1 VKGKRLL
8 SKLARKVPFPKVG
21 TLGYPALSMS
31 IPEIQFGA
39 LTDVGRQREHNED
52 NFLVDKKLGLFIVC
66 DGMGGHAAGE
76 VASALAVRTLHDEI
90 RKEADLLRDYAEGAS
105 GGSKVSKRDVLNML
119 EFAVN
124 RASQK
129 VHTEAAKDTKKRGMG
144 TTLVALLVVGNQ
156 AFIIYVG
163 DSRIYLLRDGVLE
176 QITEDHTVYNEL
188 IKRKKMPREQVEQ
201 LAQKHAIT
209 RAVGVYEHVEPDTL
223 IVDLLQGDRFLL
235 CSDGLSGYFEEELE
249 ELGKFL
255 AKPDADVV
263 VKELI
268 AWANDHGG
276 KDNITSVIVTIGD
289 ASHRDENR
297 AKKLQLKR
305 EILAR
310 MPLFRPLNDREI
322 LRVLQVT
329 DVITYK
335 PGEVVI
341 NEGDKGEELFIVL
354 SGQLKVSRNGAELAT
369 LPQGAHVGEMALVR
383 SQPRSATV
391 ISDGVS
397 ELMVI
402 RRQEFFEILRKEHQ
416 LAVKLLWQFLG
427 VLADRLA
434 ETTRELGAAKEEL
447 AAEDITSE
455 IFAEDDDEDRKTLV
469 NPPPPPSRRAE

>member
-1 VKGKRLL
+1 
-8 SKLARKVPFPKVG
+8 
-21 TLGYPALSMS
+21 MS
-31 IPEIQFGA
+31 SPEITFGA
-39 LTDVGRQREHNED
+39 LTDVGRTREHNED
-52 NFLVDKKLGLFIVC
+52 NFLVDKKLGLFVVC

-90 RKEADLLRDYAEGAS
+90 RKEADMLRDYAERAS
-105 GGSKVSKRDVLNML
+105 GGARVSKRDILSML

-129 VHTEAAKDTKKRGMG
+129 VHVEAAKDAKKRGMG
-144 TTLVALLVVGNQ
+144 TTLVALLIVGRE

-163 DSRIYLLRDGVLE
+163 DSRIYLLRDGLLE

-188 IKRKKMPREQVEQ
+188 IRRKKMPKEQVEQ
-201 LAQKHAIT
+201 LAQKNAIT
-209 RAVGVYEHVEPDTL
+209 RAVGVYEHVEPDSL
-223 IVDLLQGDRFLL
+223 VVDLLQGDRFLL
-235 CSDGLSGYFEEELE
+235 CSDGLSGYFEDELE
-249 ELGKFL
+249 QLGRFL
-255 AKPDADVV
+255 GNPNADVV
-263 VKELI
+263 VKNLVD
-268 AWANDHGG
+268 WANEHGG
-276 KDNITSVIVTIGD
+276 KDNITSVVVTVGD
-289 ASHRDENR
+289 AASRDEGR

-329 DVITYK
+329 DVITYG

-341 NEGDKGEELFIVL
+341 REGDKGEELFIVL

-391 ISDGVS
+391 VSDGTS

-416 LAVKLLWQFLG
+416 LAVKLLWQFTG

-447 AAEDITSE
+447 AAEDITGE
-455 IFAEDDDEDRKTLV
+455 IFDDEEDEDRKTLV
-469 NPPPPPSRRAE
+469 IPPPPPSRRAE

>member
-1 VKGKRLL
+1 
-8 SKLARKVPFPKVG
+8 
-21 TLGYPALSMS
+21 MS
-31 IPEIQFGA
+31 SPEIHFGA
-39 LTDVGRQREHNED
+39 LTDVGRTREHNED
-52 NFLVDKKLGLFIVC
+52 NYLVDKKLGLFVVC

-76 VASALAVRTLHDEI
+76 VASALAVRCIHDEI
-90 RKEADLLRDYAEGAS
+90 RKEADMLKDYAEGAS
-105 GGSKVSKRDVLNML
+105 GGAKVTKRDILNML

-124 RASQK
+124 RASNK
-129 VHTEAAKDTKKRGMG
+129 VHSEAAKDAKKRGMG
-144 TTLVALLVVGNQ
+144 TTLVALLIVGKE

-188 IKRKKMPREQVEQ
+188 IKRKKMPKEQVEQ
-201 LAQKHAIT
+201 LAQKNAIT

-223 IVDLLQGDRFLL
+223 VVDLLQGDRFLL
-235 CSDGLSGYFEEELE
+235 CSDGLSGYFEGDDFEQ
-249 ELGKFL
+249 LGVFL

-263 VKELI
+263 VRELI

-276 KDNITSVIVTIGD
+276 KDNITSVIVTVGD
-289 ASHRDENR
+289 AEHRDETR

-329 DVITYK
+329 DVLTYK
-335 PGEVVI
+335 PGEIVI
-341 NEGDKGEELFIVL
+341 TEGEKGEELFIVL
-354 SGQLKVSRNGAELAT
+354 SGQLKVTRNGADVAV

-391 ISDGVS
+391 TAEQTS

-416 LAVKLLWQFLG
+416 LAVKLLWQFTG

-455 IFAEDDDEDRKTLV
+455 IFAEDEDEDRKTLV
-469 NPPPPPSRRAE
+469 IPPPPPSRAG

>member
-1 VKGKRLL
+1 
-8 SKLARKVPFPKVG
+8 
-21 TLGYPALSMS
+21 MS
-31 IPEIQFGA
+31 SPEIHFGA
-39 LTDVGRQREHNED
+39 LTDVGRTREHNED
-52 NFLVDKKLGLFIVC
+52 NYLVDKKLGLFVVC

-90 RKEADLLRDYAEGAS
+90 KKEAELIRDYAEGAS
-105 GGSKVSKRDVLNML
+105 GGAKVSKRDILNML

-124 RASQK
+124 RASNK
-129 VHTEAAKDTKKRGMG
+129 VHSEAAKDAKKRGMG
-144 TTLVALLVVGNQ
+144 TTLVALLVVGKE

-188 IKRKKMPREQVEQ
+188 IKRKKMPKEQVEQ

-223 IVDLLQGDRFLL
+223 VVDLLQGDRFLL
-235 CSDGLSGYFEEELE
+235 CSDGLSGYFEGDDLE
-249 ELGKFL
+249 HLGRFL
-255 AKPDADVV
+255 AKPDADSV

-268 AWANDHGG
+268 DWANEHGG
-276 KDNITSVIVTIGD
+276 KDNITSVIVTVGD
-289 ASHRDENR
+289 ASDRDEGR
-297 AKKLQLKR
+297 AAKLQLKR

-329 DVITYK
+329 DVLTYK
-335 PGEVVI
+335 PGEVVMT
-341 NEGDKGEELFIVL
+341 EGEKGEELYIVL
-354 SGQLKVSRNGAELAT
+354 SGQLKVTRNGADVAV
-369 LPQGAHVGEMALVR
+369 LPPGAHVGEMALVR

-391 ISDGVS
+391 TSELLS

-416 LAVKLLWQFLG
+416 LAVKLLWQFTG

-455 IFAEDDDEDRKTLV
+455 IFAEDEDEDRKTLII
-469 NPPPPPSRRAE
+469 PPPPPSRRAE